1 MRKAAPFHRHG
12 DGELRAV
19 LGPTNTGKTSL
30 AVTRMLGRDTGVMG
44 LPLRLLARE
53 VYDRIV
59 REKGRKFAAL
69 VTGEEKIVPTHAR
82 WFACTVESMPAA
94 RKDQPFDFVGIDE
107 AQLAADPERG
117 HVFTDRL
124 LHFRGAQE
132 TLVLG
137 SDRLQPYMNK
147 LGGRPLVEPRE
158 RFSPLTHLGHM
169 RLSALPKRSAVI
181 AFSVDQVYALAETLR
196 RLKGGVAIV
205 MGALSPQTRNAQAA
219 MFQRGEVD
227 YLVAT
232 DAIGM
237 GLNMDIDHVALAET
251 RKFDGRVMRE
261 LFPHELAQIA
271 GRAGRGPKPGSF
283 GTTGNARPL
292 DEHVAAQIE
301 QNEFEP
307 MSTMYWRNSD
317 LVFNTPKALFNALEM
332 PSPGAGFT
340 RVSRRLDELVLRDL
354 VVQFE
359 DAAQTPAGL
368 RRLWEV
374 AQVPDFRKHGVD
386 PHMRL
391 MRDIAGHLLGDG
403 QLPEDWFAARLHAL
417 RSTRGGVDALA
428 SRLQQARTW
437 GYCAHR
443 RGWLGREQYWQ
454 EQCAEAEARLSDAL
468 HEGLIARFVDK
479 RTSTLLKLTRSGLEA
494 QVELAENGGVH
505 VEGHEIGRLFGFV
518 FQPKPGIADGAE
530 RKLRQAAR
538 PALRRKIRSNMQAF
552 LDSQPN
558 AVTLAEDGT
567 LQYENAPIA
576 KLAAGADWLHPKL
589 DVLVERD
596 GVADMADKVQ
606 EKLDAWL
613 QAEMAE
619 RLKPLIA
626 LETKLAEEGLDPAI
640 KGLGFRLIENH
651 GAMQRRPLA
660 KELSGLSQD
669 QRKLLREC
677 GVRFGEFSLFMP
689 WLLKPGSARM
699 LAIFVAVHNGDG
711 KTPWLA
717 PPGLTSFDAPEGVD
731 DAALAM
737 AGFRRLGKR
746 VIRLDML
753 ERLGQEIRSAREKG
767 EKGAFSPTLEMVALL
782 GCTKPDLEDAL
793 SGLGYKRVEIGK
805 TEDGEVDE
813 LQSLWRYV
821 PVKHGK
827 GPHKPARPQT
837 PHKGKG
843 KPAQRTQKKKAQP
856 RQIDPDSPFAVLKDL
871 NLKK

>member
-1 MRKAAPFHRHG
+1 MSVQPAS
-12 DGELRAV
+12 ELRAV

-53 VYDRIV
+53 VYERIV
-59 REKGRKFAAL
+59 REKGRKYAAL

-82 WFACTVESMPAA
+82 WFACTVESMPMA
-94 RKDQPFDFVGIDE
+94 RKQQPFDFVGIDE
-107 AQLAADPERG
+107 AQLASDPERG

-124 LHFRGAQE
+124 LHYRGAQE

-137 SDRLQPYMNK
+137 SDRLHPYMRK

-169 RLSALPKRSAVI
+169 RLSSLPRRTAVI

-219 MFQRGEVD
+219 MYQSGEVD

-251 RKFDGRVMRE
+251 RKFDGRMMRE
-261 LFPHELAQIA
+261 LYPHELAQIA

-283 GTTGNARPL
+283 GTTGNARELEP
-292 DEHVAAQIE
+292 HVAAQIE

-307 MSTMYWRNSD
+307 VRTLYWRNSD

-340 RVSRRLDELVLRDL
+340 RVSRRTDELVLRDL
-354 VVQFE
+354 VAQFD
-359 DAAQTPAGL
+359 DAAVKPDGL
-368 RRLWEV
+368 RTLWAV
-374 AQVPDFRKHGVD
+374 AQIPDFRKHGID
-386 PHMRL
+386 PHLRL
-391 MRDIAGHLLGDG
+391 MRDIAGHLLADD
-403 QLPEDWFAARLHAL
+403 QLPEDWFAARLKAL
-417 RSTRGGVDALA
+417 QSTRGGVDALA

-443 RGWLGREQYWQ
+443 RGWLHRENYWQ
-454 EQCAEAEARLSDAL
+454 EQCAELENHLSDAL

-494 QVELAENGGVH
+494 QVELAQNGEVH
-505 VEGHEIGRLFGFV
+505 VEGHEIGQLYGFR
-518 FQPKPGIADGAE
+518 FKPKPGIADGAE
-530 RKLRQAAR
+530 RKLRQAAM
-538 PALRRKIRSNMQAF
+538 PALKRKIKANMQAF
-552 LDSQPN
+552 LDSEHN
-558 AVTLAEDGT
+558 AVSLAEDGA
-567 LQYENAPIA
+567 LQYAQAPIA
-576 KLAAGADWLHPKL
+576 RLKAGADWLHPSVE
-589 DVLVERD
+589 VLAERE
-596 GVADMADKVQ
+596 GVAELSDKVA
-606 EKLDAWL
+606 EKLQAWL

-619 RLKPLIA
+619 RLKPVMA
-626 LETKLAEEGLDPAI
+626 LAAKLAEEGLDPKI

-651 GAMQRRPLA
+651 GAMARRPLA
-660 KELSGLSQD
+660 KELSELDQD
-669 QRKLLREC
+669 QRKVLREC

-699 LAIFVAVHNGDG
+699 LAILAGLTAGSD
-711 KTPWLA
+711 KSPWLA
-717 PPGLTSFDAPEGVD
+717 PPGLTSFAAPDGVD
-731 DAALAM
+731 DAALAL
-737 AGFRRLGKR
+737 AGFRKLGNR
-746 VIRLDML
+746 VVRLDML
-753 ERLGQEIRSAREKG
+753 ERLGQEIRTAREKG

-782 GCTKPDLEDAL
+782 GCTKPDLEGVL
-793 SGLGYKRVEIGK
+793 SGLGYKRVQIGK
-805 TEDGEVDE
+805 TEAGEVDE
-813 LQSLWRYV
+813 LASVWRYV
-821 PVKHGK
+821 P
-827 GPHKPARPQT
+827 HKPAGAKHKPQKQGK
-837 PHKGKG
+837 PGKPQAKG
-843 KPAQRTQKKKAQP
+843 KPARKGQP
-856 RQIDPDSPFAVLKDL
+856 KQPTKPRIDPDSPFAVLKDL